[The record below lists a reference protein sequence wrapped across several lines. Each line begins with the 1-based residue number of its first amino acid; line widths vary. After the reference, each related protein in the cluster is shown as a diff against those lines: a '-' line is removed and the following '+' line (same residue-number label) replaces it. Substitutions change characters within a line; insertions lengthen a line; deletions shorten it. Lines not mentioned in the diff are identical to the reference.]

1 MDDKLWCGI
10 GVDDEEPR
18 RRDAESRL
26 SGENQL
32 LQMVAR
38 GDPLAD
44 VLASLCL
51 FVEDAAPECICGTYL
66 VDWTVPAFKK
76 GAAPSLQPDFLDA
89 VDGLP
94 VRADLCPCG
103 GAALF
108 KRQVIAADLESDPV
122 WRDTPYRELLL
133 AHGLQSVWSTPMF

>member
-44 VLASLCL
+44 VHASLCL

-76 GAAPSLQPDFLDA
+76 GAAPSLPGTFLDA
-89 VDGLP
+89 VEGLP
-94 VRADLCPCG
+94 VRTELCPCG
-103 GAALF
+103 VAALE
-108 KRQVIAADLESDPV
+108 KRQVIAEDLASDPL
-122 WRDTPYRELLL
+122 WRDTPYRGLLL
-133 AHGLQSVWSTPMF
+133 SHGLESV